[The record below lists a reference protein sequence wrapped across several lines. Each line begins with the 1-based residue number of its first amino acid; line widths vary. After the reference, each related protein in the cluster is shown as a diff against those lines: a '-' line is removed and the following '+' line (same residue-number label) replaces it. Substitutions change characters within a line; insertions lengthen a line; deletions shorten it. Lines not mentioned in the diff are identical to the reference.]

1 MDWKQAQTIARDLM
15 DAHGLTHVPLEC
27 DNARRR
33 FGFTTH
39 KVTCIGRVVV
49 KEELVSIGLSKPL
62 TEANDEA
69 CVRDTILH
77 EIAHAK
83 AGHSAGHN
91 YQWKLVAMGL
101 GCNPSHTCGE
111 GVKSVAG
118 RYQATCPC
126 GLDHNMYRMPQRR
139 KICRRCK
146 ASLDFKRVL

>member
-15 DAHGLTHVPLEC
+15 DAHGLSHVPFVES
-27 DNARRR
+27 NAKRQFGVTTYRVTRR
-33 FGFTTH
+33 FGT
-39 KVTCIGRVVV
+39 VVN
-49 KEELVSIGLSKPL
+49 EELLSIGLSKPL
-62 TEANDEA
+62 TEVNDEA

-83 AGHSAGHN
+83 AGHGAGHN

-118 RYQATCPC
+118 KYQATCPC

>member
-1 MDWKQAQTIARDLM
+1 MDWSQAVTLARTLM
-15 DAHGLTHVPLEC
+15 DEHGLSHVPFVES
-27 DNARRR
+27 NAKRQFGVTKHRVTRR
-33 FGFTTH
+33 FGT
-39 KVTCIGRVVV
+39 VVN
-49 KEELVSIGLSKPL
+49 EELVSIGLSRPL
-62 TEANDEA
+62 TEVNDGA

-91 YQWKLVAMGL
+91 YQWKLVARGL

-118 RYQATCPC
+118 KYQATCPC

>member
-1 MDWKQAQTIARDLM
+1 MDWSQAVTLARTLM
-15 DAHGLTHVPLEC
+15 DEHGLSHVPFVES
-27 DNARRR
+27 NAKRQFGVTTHRVTRR
-33 FGFTTH
+33 FGT
-39 KVTCIGRVVV
+39 VVN
-49 KEELVSIGLSKPL
+49 EELLSIGLSRPL
-62 TEANDEA
+62 TVVNDAA

-118 RYQATCPC
+118 KYQATCPC

>member
-1 MDWKQAQTIARDLM
+1 MGSPMCRSNGTMPAVDSVSRPIRSLASVAS
-15 DAHGLTHVPLEC
+15 
-27 DNARRR
+27 
-33 FGFTTH
+33 
-39 KVTCIGRVVV
+39 VV

-62 TEANDEA
+62 TEVNDEA

-118 RYQATCPC
+118 KYQATCPC